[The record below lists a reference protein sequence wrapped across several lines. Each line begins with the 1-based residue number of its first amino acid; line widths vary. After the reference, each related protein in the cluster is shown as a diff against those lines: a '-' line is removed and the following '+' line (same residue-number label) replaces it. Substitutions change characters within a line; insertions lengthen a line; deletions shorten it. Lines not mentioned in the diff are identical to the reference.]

1 MHSVDSSDSFD
12 HPVGHRKQGWRN
24 FDRER
29 LCSLEVG
36 DQLEFRWLLDR
47 QIGGLGAFN
56 ILFPEDYHFAT
67 GRRVSSAAA

>member
-12 HPVGHRKQGWRN
+12 HPVGHRKQGRRN

-47 QIGGLGAFN
+47 QIGWLRAF
-56 ILFPEDYHFAT
+56 
-67 GRRVSSAAA
+67 

>member
-12 HPVGHRKQGWRN
+12 HSVGHRKQGRRN

-47 QIGGLGAFN
+47 QIGWLRAF
-56 ILFPEDYHFAT
+56 
-67 GRRVSSAAA
+67 